1 MGAKPRAELA
11 AVEEWHGSWSVAF
24 CPVVAVVPR
33 LTRMGQALT
42 ADLSLSTVSTVYSR
56 KSVSF
61 DETID
66 ETATKRHDE
75 QDEPQSSLLNLGV
88 PL

>member
-42 ADLSLSTVSTVYSR
+42 ADLRT
-56 KSVSF
+56 
-61 DETID
+61 EC
-66 ETATKRHDE
+66 ATH
-75 QDEPQSSLLNLGV
+75 LLPASHV
-88 PL
+88 ADAV